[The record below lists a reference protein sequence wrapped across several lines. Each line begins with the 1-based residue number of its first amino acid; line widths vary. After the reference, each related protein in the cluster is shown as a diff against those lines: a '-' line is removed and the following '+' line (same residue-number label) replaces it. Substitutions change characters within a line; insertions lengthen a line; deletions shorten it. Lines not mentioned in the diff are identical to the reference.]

1 MANRWIEFVKNYARD
16 KNISYTCAMC
26 EIKTKNLYKPL
37 KKEAIKEEPKI
48 ITIKTK
54 KTNPKKKEEKK
65 PKEDKQLKYNDILHN
80 LLKYLDSD
88 IISRHPLKIVN
99 EYINDFTKKINVL
112 YEPIKSRVGIVK
124 LKNKILEELNLPEN
138 KNKFEFI
145 QKERADKNLL
155 SSILDLHSHK
165 KDEDK
170 ILKKDPL
177 LSRLY
182 NDFFQKEFSMTR
194 EQKYTEIK
202 EKIKQECSK
211 FTYPKTNF
219 DCEEINEEIRDY
231 FEKSLKN
238 FIKFNFRKIIERM
251 TK

>member
-1 MANRWIEFVKNYARD
+1 M
-16 KNISYTCAMC
+16 
-26 EIKTKNLYKPL
+26 
-37 KKEAIKEEPKI
+37 
-48 ITIKTK
+48 
-54 KTNPKKKEEKK
+54 
-65 PKEDKQLKYNDILHN
+65 HN

-112 YEPIKSRVGIVK
+112 YEPIKSRLGIVK

-145 QKERADKNLL
+145 QKERADKIFL

-177 LSRLY
+177 
-182 NDFFQKEFSMTR
+182 
-194 EQKYTEIK
+194 
-202 EKIKQECSK
+202 
-211 FTYPKTNF
+211 
-219 DCEEINEEIRDY
+219 
-231 FEKSLKN
+231 
-238 FIKFNFRKIIERM
+238 
-251 TK
+251 